1 MRLLSLFL
9 LLLPLTNALSVL
21 TEGEFV
27 FAVPSTGRITL
38 GVFDKNGHL
47 VRTLHALDSEETFQV
62 GLNGFISR
70 WNGLDD
76 SGKKVPPGTYH
87 IRGYQIGEATVTG
100 EAFHFNDWISESD
113 TPPISWIEDFEVL
126 DDGDILLFAKTPAST
141 VMARASI
148 KDGLLSIE
156 KNPPADKSSPARQ
169 KLAELTGRS
178 PETFLSIDSL
188 SETLLATDSQ
198 SVWLSQN
205 GSAPRKIE
213 LPAKVDAL
221 SLGTDDTFWFIGSSG
236 EADQPPMVGQAD
248 FSGEILRA
256 LPYEADEPVPKKIRA
271 AKSGSGFVVLEELP
285 GSQRLRSLTRDESG
299 EWVVDWEK
307 TIRKSSRFGFANGE
321 VTADAIA
328 LVAPRLDAL
337 LAASA
342 DDLARA
348 EGVGPVVAEAVTG
361 FLSSDDNRAML
372 DRLRAAGLT
381 VEMDV
386 PDGPVDGP
394 LTGCT
399 VVVTGSLDGFTRDEA
414 KRAVIAAGGKST
426 DSVSRKTTFV
436 VVGADPG
443 SKVQKAEKAGV
454 PIVDEAAFA
463 AILAGARAVPAA
475 EQP

>member
-1 MRLLSLFL
+1 MRFLSLFL

-47 VRTLHALDSEETFQV
+47 VRTLHALDGEETFQV

-148 KDGLLSIE
+148 KDGLLAIE
-156 KNPPADKSSPARQ
+156 KNPPANKSSPARQ
-169 KLAELTGRS
+169 KLAELTSRS

-188 SETLLATDSQ
+188 GETLLATDSQ
-198 SVWLSQN
+198 GVWFSQN
-205 GSAPRKIE
+205 GSAPLQIE
-213 LPAKVDAL
+213 LPSKVDAL
-221 SLGTDDTFWFIGSSG
+221 SLGPDDTFWFIGSSG

-271 AKSGSGFVVLEELP
+271 AKSGSGFVVLEELS

-321 VTADAIA
+321 VTADAGDEPQ
-328 LVAPRLDAL
+328 LESLRFRL
-337 LAASA
+337 
-342 DDLARA
+342 
-348 EGVGPVVAEAVTG
+348 EE
-361 FLSSDDNRAML
+361 N
-372 DRLRAAGLT
+372 
-381 VEMDV
+381 
-386 PDGPVDGP
+386 P
-394 LTGCT
+394 LTGERQTITIRALADAQGSRLATEDGLPLLLISNQPDIWRT
-399 VVVTGSLDGFTRDEA
+399 VIHRGKAPDSLRFLQGNGA
-414 KRAVIAAGGKST
+414 AVEEYLIEGLRHILPLNAGQIEI
-426 DSVSRKTTFV
+426 R
-436 VVGADPG
+436 
-443 SKVQKAEKAGV
+443 
-454 PIVDEAAFA
+454 
-463 AILAGARAVPAA
+463 
-475 EQP
+475 

>member
-1 MRLLSLFL
+1 MRFLSLFL

-47 VRTLHALDSEETFQV
+47 VRTLHALDGEETFQV

-148 KDGLLSIE
+148 KDGLLAIE

-321 VTADAIA
+321 VTADAGDEPQ
-328 LVAPRLDAL
+328 LESLRFRL
-337 LAASA
+337 
-342 DDLARA
+342 
-348 EGVGPVVAEAVTG
+348 EE
-361 FLSSDDNRAML
+361 N
-372 DRLRAAGLT
+372 
-381 VEMDV
+381 
-386 PDGPVDGP
+386 P
-394 LTGCT
+394 LTGERQT
-399 VVVTGSLDGFTRDEA
+399 ITIRALADAQGSRLATEDGLPLLLISNQRDIQ
-414 KRAVIAAGGKST
+414 RAVLHRGKAPDALRFLQSNGAAVEEYLIEGL
-426 DSVSRKTTFV
+426 RHIL
-436 VVGADPG
+436 PLN
-443 SKVQKAEKAGV
+443 AGQ
-454 PIVDEAAFA
+454 IE
-463 AILAGARAVPAA
+463 IR
-475 EQP
+475 

>member
-1 MRLLSLFL
+1 MRFLSLFL
-9 LLLPLTNALSVL
+9 LLLPLTNALAVL

-47 VRTLHALDSEETFQV
+47 VRTLHALDGEETFQV

-148 KDGLLSIE
+148 KDGLLAIE

-299 EWVVDWEK
+299 EWVVDWKK

-321 VTADAIA
+321 VTADAGDEPQ
-328 LVAPRLDAL
+328 LESLRFRL
-337 LAASA
+337 
-342 DDLARA
+342 
-348 EGVGPVVAEAVTG
+348 EE
-361 FLSSDDNRAML
+361 N
-372 DRLRAAGLT
+372 
-381 VEMDV
+381 
-386 PDGPVDGP
+386 P
-394 LTGCT
+394 LTGERQT
-399 VVVTGSLDGFTRDEA
+399 ITIRALADAQGSRLATEDGLPLLLISNQRDIQ
-414 KRAVIAAGGKST
+414 RAVLHRGKAPDALRFLQSNGAAVEEYLIEGL
-426 DSVSRKTTFV
+426 RHIL
-436 VVGADPG
+436 PLN
-443 SKVQKAEKAGV
+443 AGQ
-454 PIVDEAAFA
+454 IE
-463 AILAGARAVPAA
+463 IR
-475 EQP
+475 